1 MKYWLMKVQKQ
12 EADIWN
18 NILDKS
24 TLQWFQTLVF
34 RLYVYNCGILRQE
47 DKFRRLDCCMNL
59 IRVIY
64 MYLTDNL
71 MINVYDLICVMLK
84 VGIN

>member
-1 MKYWLMKVQKQ
+1 MKAI
-12 EADIWN
+12 ETGTDIWN

-47 DKFRRLDCCMNL
+47 DKFRNWT
-59 IRVIY
+59 IY
-64 MYLTDNL
+64 EPNQG
-71 MINVYDLICVMLK
+71 DLYVFS
-84 VGIN
+84 